1 MAAPGFSHLSRHAP
15 CTFCRISILHAC
27 MRACASILFPYICI
41 CLCTW
46 CLIILLECRQPSCLH
61 ASCSRLSCKLASAVL
76 CRPSLCSNAASK
88 CMSCNGLLSLD
99 SSAAMMLLEL
109 NVDVLRLKRALTPCR
124 LVPHVPSSACW
135 KRISI
140 LLIIVIIIIII
151 TTTTIIITISILL
164 LLLTLLFFIVI
175 PTITICYCPHA
186 GYTIHT
192 VVALAHAGLI
202 PLEASG
208 VSEFTFPV

>member
-1 MAAPGFSHLSRHAP
+1 MDTVVWQLLASVICPGTHPAPSAGSQ
-15 CTFCRISILHAC
+15 FCMLAC
-27 MRACASILFPYICI
+27 ELV
-41 CLCTW
+41 
-46 CLIILLECRQPSCLH
+46 H

-88 CMSCNGLLSLD
+88 CMFCNGLLSLD
-99 SSAAMMLLEL
+99 SSAAMTLLEL

-151 TTTTIIITISILL
+151 TTTTIIITIIITIVITIVIINIIVFYCYHYYYYLL
-164 LLLTLLFFIVI
+164 LSPCRLHH
-175 PTITICYCPHA
+175 PHCC
-186 GYTIHT
+186 GIGSCWSHPP
-192 VVALAHAGLI
+192 GGI
-202 PLEASG
+202 RR
-208 VSEFTFPV
+208 F

>member
-1 MAAPGFSHLSRHAP
+1 M
-15 CTFCRISILHAC
+15 
-27 MRACASILFPYICI
+27 
-41 CLCTW
+41 
-46 CLIILLECRQPSCLH
+46 LECRQPSCLH
-61 ASCSRLSCKLASAVL
+61 AFCSRLSCKLASAVL

-88 CMSCNGLLSLD
+88 CMFCNGLLSLD
-99 SSAAMMLLEL
+99 SSAAMTLLEL
-109 NVDVLRLKRALTPCR
+109 NVDVLGLKRALTPCR

-140 LLIIVIIIIII
+140 LSIIVIIIIII
-151 TTTTIIITISILL
+151 TTTTIIITIVI
-164 LLLTLLFFIVI
+164 TLLFFIVI
-175 PTITICYCPHA
+175 TTITICYCPHA

-208 VSEFTFPV
+208 VSEFRFPV